1 MYQPSTTS
9 YPLPTPATRWWRT
22 LALLLGLSLL
32 LSSLPLVLP
41 ISLPPAAPAPT
52 APAPAPE
59 MARLP
64 LSFVPNA
71 GQSHPDVRFQA
82 RGLGGTIF
90 FTPEE
95 VTLTLPPPAAHA
107 APAETLRAAL
117 SPYAPVAPVAPA
129 VVRLQFSG
137 ANPAPEVRSGEAL
150 PGTVNYFIGSD
161 PAQWQ
166 TNLSTYAGVVYA
178 DLYDG
183 IDLVYDGTRG
193 TLKGTYTVAPGS
205 DPARIG
211 WRYAGAEDVRVDAAS
226 GNLHIRVAEGHT
238 LTEHA
243 PIAWQTIDGERVPV
257 AARYT
262 LAADGRIGF
271 ALGAYDDTHPLIID
285 PTLEYSTYLGG
296 GGNEAG
302 RALRGWDS
310 FPTRRVALVLRGLRR
325 QHPRQRNRGHIV
337 SRQFERAFAP
347 DAGLRIRCERR

>member
-1 MYQPSTTS
+1 
-9 YPLPTPATRWWRT
+9 
-22 LALLLGLSLL
+22 
-32 LSSLPLVLP
+32 
-41 ISLPPAAPAPT
+41 
-52 APAPAPE
+52 
-59 MARLP
+59 
-64 LSFVPNA
+64 
-71 GQSHPDVRFQA
+71 
-82 RGLGGTIF
+82 
-90 FTPEE
+90 
-95 VTLTLPPPAAHA
+95 
-107 APAETLRAAL
+107 L
-117 SPYAPVAPVAPA
+117 SPYAPAAPA
-129 VVRLQFSG
+129 APTVVRLQFSG

-302 RALRGWDS
+302 KDIAVDS
-310 FPTRRVALVLRGLRR
+310 VGNVYIVGNTTSTDFPTFSAYQDTYGGGTDDVFISKLSSDGSSLLFSTFLG
-325 QHPRQRNRGHIV
+325 GTGI
-337 SRQFERAFAP
+337 
-347 DAGLRIRCERR
+347 DAGYAIALDDAGNAYITGSTDSTNFPTVNAYQDTHGAIPFKYAQR